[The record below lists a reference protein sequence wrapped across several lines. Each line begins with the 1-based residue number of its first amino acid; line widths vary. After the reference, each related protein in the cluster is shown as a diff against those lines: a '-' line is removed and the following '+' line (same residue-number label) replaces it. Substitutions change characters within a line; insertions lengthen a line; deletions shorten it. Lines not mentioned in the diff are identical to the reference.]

1 MAPARQ
7 APEERKMPE
16 AQLQIDM
23 LRRMYR
29 IRHFEER
36 LRKFYDYR
44 GFFAQ
49 DTNESEKRQTA
60 DLLTSTMY
68 DFAASGMIGGAV
80 HLYIGEEAVGVGVC
94 TALRKTDYVTSSH
107 RDHGHFLAKGGNVMG
122 ALAELMGR
130 SGGVCRGCGGSMH
143 LYQPDCGFLGGNGII
158 GGQIPLALGPAF
170 AAKYRG
176 EDGVSV
182 AFFGD
187 GATNEGTLYESM
199 NLASTWKLPV
209 LFVCENNLY
218 AATTPARIAFPTA
231 DIAPR
236 AEGFAMPAHIVDGQD
251 VLAVHEVAQAAV
263 ERARAGDGP
272 TFIEAKTYRFRGHCG
287 SVAEHAFP
295 EECARWQQRDPI
307 TLLAQKLEAEGLLAE
322 DDRQRLEADVI
333 AEIDAAEHFA
343 VNSPLPTPD
352 MLQEFL
358 N

>member
-1 MAPARQ
+1 
-7 APEERKMPE
+7 
-16 AQLQIDM
+16 
-23 LRRMYR
+23 
-29 IRHFEER
+29 
-36 LRKFYDYR
+36 
-44 GFFAQ
+44 
-49 DTNESEKRQTA
+49 
-60 DLLTSTMY
+60 
-68 DFAASGMIGGAV
+68 
-80 HLYIGEEAVGVGVC
+80 
-94 TALRKTDYVTSSH
+94 
-107 RDHGHFLAKGGNVMG
+107 
-122 ALAELMGR
+122 
-130 SGGVCRGCGGSMH
+130 
-143 LYQPDCGFLGGNGII
+143 

-251 VLAVHEVAQAAV
+251 VLAVHEVAKAAV
-263 ERARAGDGP
+263 ERARAGEGP

-322 DDRQRLEADVI
+322 NDRQRLEADVI

-352 MLQEFL
+352 MLQEFM